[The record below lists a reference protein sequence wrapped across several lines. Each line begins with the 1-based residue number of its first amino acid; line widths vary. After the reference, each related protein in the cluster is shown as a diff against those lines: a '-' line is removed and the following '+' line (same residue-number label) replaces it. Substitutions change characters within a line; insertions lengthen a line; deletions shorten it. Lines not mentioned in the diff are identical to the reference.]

1 MDGKSRWS
9 VKVDR
14 DKHLEQIPGA
24 LGDPICNIAQERIW
38 YLAPL
43 ENEPWG
49 HFNLLLAKKFLL
61 YKKGWPELLSHG
73 LKFSCQENRET
84 AEERNALWST
94 LFVKRNF
101 LAERASVDLFFV
113 WSFYNWS
120 RVIWSSRELNLCT
133 LDLSTIDLCDLWSF
147 YSWSWRPLAFS
158 TIDLVTL
165 DLSTSDL
172 MGSLSCRQLNFYI
185 SDLLTV
191 DLFVS
196 WSFGQLIFRQ

>member
-1 MDGKSRWS
+1 MDGLNSTTILVPKFVETVLYLWNISQILWEIEFHNSVNEVMEFSMFYEFCEKMNFHILDGKSRWS

-73 LKFSCQENRET
+73 LKFSCQE
-84 AEERNALWST
+84 T
-94 LFVKRNF
+94 L
-101 LAERASVDLFFV
+101 L
-113 WSFYNWS
+113 
-120 RVIWSSRELNLCT
+120 
-133 LDLSTIDLCDLWSF
+133 
-147 YSWSWRPLAFS
+147 
-158 TIDLVTL
+158 
-165 DLSTSDL
+165 
-172 MGSLSCRQLNFYI
+172 I
-185 SDLLTV
+185 SEDLLN
-191 DLFVS
+191 
-196 WSFGQLIFRQ
+196 SFSIII

>member
-1 MDGKSRWS
+1 MFASLANISEPIPNMLGHPVLDGKSRWS

-73 LKFSCQENRET
+73 LKFSCQE
-84 AEERNALWST
+84 T
-94 LFVKRNF
+94 LLIF
-101 LAERASVDLFFV
+101 EDLLN
-113 WSFYNWS
+113 SFS
-120 RVIWSSRELNLCT
+120 IVIWFHCL
-133 LDLSTIDLCDLWSF
+133 F
-147 YSWSWRPLAFS
+147 
-158 TIDLVTL
+158 
-165 DLSTSDL
+165 SDL
-172 MGSLSCRQLNFYI
+172 NDFHSLKWIN
-185 SDLLTV
+185 LLP
-191 DLFVS
+191 
-196 WSFGQLIFRQ
+196 IN

>member
-1 MDGKSRWS
+1 MENRIHFSVDELMKIAFLFFFYILDGKSRWS

-73 LKFSCQENRET
+73 LKFSCQD
-84 AEERNALWST
+84 T
-94 LFVKRNF
+94 L
-101 LAERASVDLFFV
+101 LISEDLLN
-113 WSFYNWS
+113 SFS
-120 RVIWSSRELNLCT
+120 IVIWFHCL
-133 LDLSTIDLCDLWSF
+133 
-147 YSWSWRPLAFS
+147 FS
-158 TIDLVTL
+158 DFWKF
-165 DLSTSDL
+165 
-172 MGSLSCRQLNFYI
+172 GWFSLIKVN
-185 SDLLTV
+185 
-191 DLFVS
+191 
-196 WSFGQLIFRQ
+196 